1 MPYSIVGINV
11 SNVSVYNMTFELD
24 NTNEKYLVA
33 HNLTNRSIS
42 SSEEYF
48 LYVNRLFVLIL

>member
-1 MPYSIVGINV
+1 MDINV
-11 SNVSVYNMTFELD
+11 SNASIYNMSFELD

-48 LYVNRLFVLIL
+48 LYVNGLFVLIL